1 MTKSELLSQVKEYYL
16 MSRDFNGLP
25 ICKITDYNIEDIVS
39 LINDNLIEILS
50 ENDVINPHIKGFNL
64 KLSKEHQIE
73 NIKDTKKLSCLY
85 PTPKALK
92 DAEIDNVA
100 PYTAKLRSG
109 EAQFQIV
116 YFNIE
121 ILERYINNP
130 KYLIIDYGYRGEIC
144 LKDEY
149 WSEDQ
154 ESEYVKNYGMA
165 YKKGESI
172 DRAVAVFLG
181 DLAKLPQ
188 RRQLLWKS
196 FEANNQNNYDV
207 AEGFIKNLI
216 YGGWVTT
223 YWIFDAVLEEMK
235 VINDLCSAIGIPG
248 LFNHIYGTFYDEK
261 PDGYSNILLPTLKNY
276 YEFVLVIEKLIV
288 HNISVKTFTKNDDE
302 VFGAYSHM
310 GGKMVSIVKLADGD
324 EEKARDIAMHVAAI
338 NPKYI
343 SQDEIPQVEKDREDA
358 VQTEI
363 MANDPKLA
371 NKPEKVLEGIKRG
384 KLNKVFSEWCLLD
397 QEFIKTP
404 KESVAKY
411 LGKAK
416 VLEMA
421 RFQVGEGIE
430 KKEENFAEEVAAQMK
445 Q

>member
-1 MTKSELLSQVKEYYL
+1 MAISAKLVKEL
-16 MSRDFNGLP
+16 REKTGAGMMDCKKALDATNG
-25 ICKITDYNIEDIVS
+25 NIEEAFDWLREKGIAKAAKKADRIAAEGLSTFVIDGDKAALVEVNSETDFVAKNAEFQELVANVAKTIVANNPADVEAA
-39 LINDNLIEILS
+39 LKIEVEGKDLAT
-50 ENDVINPHIKGFNL
+50 VIAEKSGKIGE
-64 KLSKEHQIE
+64 KLS
-73 NIKDTKKLSCLY
+73 
-85 PTPKALK
+85 
-92 DAEIDNVA
+92 
-100 PYTAKLRSG
+100 LRR
-109 EAQFQIV
+109 I
-116 YFNIE
+116 
-121 ILERYINNP
+121 
-130 KYLIIDYGYRGEIC
+130 
-144 LKDEY
+144 
-149 WSEDQ
+149 
-154 ESEYVKNYGMA
+154 
-165 YKKGESI
+165 
-172 DRAVAVFLG
+172 
-181 DLAKLPQ
+181 
-188 RRQLLWKS
+188 
-196 FEANNQNNYDV
+196 
-207 AEGFIKNLI
+207 
-216 YGGWVTT
+216 
-223 YWIFDAVLEEMK
+223 
-235 VINDLCSAIGIPG
+235 
-248 LFNHIYGTFYDEK
+248 
-261 PDGYSNILLPTLKNY
+261 
-276 YEFVLVIEKLIV
+276 
-288 HNISVKTFTKNDDE
+288 KTFTKNDDE